1 MKHNKKRN
9 PAFLYEALIR
19 EMAVAVSKGESDKQ
33 LEIKN
38 ILVTHFK
45 QGTELRK
52 ELDIYR
58 TLYRESFKAIPYTTA
73 RRLIDEV
80 KKEHKKLDNKV
91 LFTEQTALINNIN
104 KALGSSIFSNFVPNY
119 KYLASIAQIFQNGS
133 GKSAMSTKAKV
144 ILEEQVAG
152 FLSAKPQVEK
162 AMSMEPIGKLAYKTF
177 VTKFNSEY
185 GGSLLEEQRTLIN
198 MCVFTFTSNDT
209 AKAKLYFNE
218 EVGRLREAIERGLEE
233 FKVDDGVQKSFNA
246 VLDKLNELSTR
257 ELKRKDLVLVMK
269 TQALVSELENDD

>member
-19 EMAVAVSKGESDKQ
+19 EMAVAVSVGESDKQ

-38 ILVTHFK
+38 ILVNHFK
-45 QGTELRK
+45 KGTELRK

-58 TLYRESFKAIPYTTA
+58 TLYRESYKAIPYTTA
-73 RRLIDEV
+73 RRLIDAV
-80 KKEHKKLDNKV
+80 KKEHEKLDSKV

-119 KYLASIAQIFQNGS
+119 KYLASIAQIFQS
-133 GKSAMSTKAKV
+133 DASAMSTKAKV

-162 AMSMEPIGKLAYKTF
+162 AMAMEPIGKLAYKTF

-185 GGSLLEEQRTLIN
+185 SGSLLEEQQVLIN
-198 MCVFTFTSNDT
+198 TCVLTLTPEDT

-218 EVGRLREAIERGLEE
+218 EVGRLREAVSVGLKE
-233 FKVDDGVQKSFNA
+233 FGCDINIKESFTA
-246 VLDKLNELSTR
+246 VLQKLNELSTR
-257 ELKRKDLVLVMK
+257 EIRRKDLVLVMK
-269 TQALVSELENDD
+269 TQELVSELQNDD